1 MKTYVATKNQGKL
14 VEMQAI
20 LARSPLELHTYPA
33 YVDVVEGETSYVDN
47 ALLKARAL
55 AKQLHAAGISAA
67 VLADDS
73 GIEVEAM
80 GKRPGV
86 LSARYAGE
94 DATWADR
101 LALMLG
107 ELRETPDEDRDGR
120 FVCVMALV
128 LPDGAELVGK
138 GIVEGTIARELHG
151 ASGFGY
157 DPIFF
162 FPPRNCTFAELTASE
177 KNAVSHRRRAADALL
192 ASLQSLQARV

>member
-20 LARSPLELHTYPA
+20 FGGSPLELQTYPDYA
-33 YVDVVEGETSYVDN
+33 DVIEGESSYVDN

-55 AKQLHAAGISAA
+55 SQQLRDAGIAAA

-80 GKRPGV
+80 GNRPGV

-94 DATWADR
+94 DASWEQR

-107 ELRETPDEDRDGR
+107 ELRDTPEELRDGR

-128 LPDGAELVGK
+128 LPGGEELTGK
-138 GIVEGTIARELHG
+138 GIVEGIIAHAAHG
-151 ASGFGY
+151 SAGFGY

-162 FPPRNCTFAELTASE
+162 YPPRGCTFAELSAQE
-177 KNAVSHRRRAADALL
+177 KNQVSHRRRAAGALL
-192 ASLQSLQARV
+192 ASLQSRG

>member
-1 MKTYVATKNQGKL
+1 VKTYVATKNVGKL

-20 LARSPLELHTYPA
+20 LAGSLLELETYPG

-55 AKQLHAAGISAA
+55 AAQLREAGIRAA

-80 GKRPGV
+80 GNRPGV

-94 DATWADR
+94 TSPWTQR
-101 LALMLG
+101 LASMLN
-107 ELRETPDEDRDGR
+107 ELRDTPDEGRDGR

-128 LPDGAELVGK
+128 LPDGTEIIGK
-138 GIVEGTIARELHG
+138 GIVEGTIAREG
-151 ASGFGY
+151 QGSAGFGY

-162 FPPRNCTFAELTASE
+162 YPSRGCTFAELSAEE
-177 KNAVSHRRRAADALL
+177 KNRVSHRRRAADALL
-192 ASLQSLQARV
+192 AALGTRV

>member
-20 LARSPLELHTYPA
+20 LEGSPLELQTYPD
-33 YVDVVEGETSYVDN
+33 YVDVIEGESSYVDN

-55 AKQLHAAGISAA
+55 AHQLREAGISAA

-80 GKRPGV
+80 GNRPGV

-94 DATWADR
+94 DASWDRR
-101 LALMLG
+101 LALMLD
-107 ELRETPDEDRDGR
+107 ELRDTPDERRDGR

-128 LPDGAELVGK
+128 LPDGEALTGK
-138 GIVEGTIARELHG
+138 GIVEGFIARETHG
-151 ASGFGY
+151 SGGFGY

-162 FPPRNCTFAELTASE
+162 YPPRGCTFAELTAQE
-177 KNAVSHRRRAADALL
+177 KNQVSHRRRAAGALL
-192 ASLQSLQARV
+192 ASLQSRV

>member
-1 MKTYVATKNQGKL
+1 VLTYVATKNEGKL
-14 VEMQAI
+14 VEMRAI
-20 LARSPLELHTYPA
+20 LAGSPLELETYPA
-33 YVDVVEGETSYVDN
+33 YVDVAEGEKSYFEN

-55 AKQLHAAGISAA
+55 AAQLRDAGISAA

-80 GKRPGV
+80 DNRPGV

-94 DATWADR
+94 EATWPER
-101 LALMLG
+101 LGLMLH
-107 ELRETPDEDRDGR
+107 ELRDAAQDDRDGR

-128 LPDGAELVGK
+128 LPDGEELTGR
-138 GIVEGTIARELHG
+138 GIVEGTIAREAHG
-151 ASGFGY
+151 SAGFGY

-162 FPPRNCTFAELTASE
+162 FPPRGCTFAELSAQE

-192 ASLQSLQARV
+192 AALQSRV

>member
-20 LARSPLELHTYPA
+20 LAGSPLELETYA
-33 YVDVVEGETSYVDN
+33 GYVDVIEGESSYVDN

-55 AKQLHAAGISAA
+55 AHQLREAGISAA

-80 GKRPGV
+80 GNRPGV

-94 DATWADR
+94 DASWDRR
-101 LALMLG
+101 LALMLD
-107 ELRETPDEDRDGR
+107 ELRDTPDERRDGR

-128 LPDGAELVGK
+128 LPDGEALTGK
-138 GIVEGTIARELHG
+138 GIVEGFIARETHG
-151 ASGFGY
+151 SAGFGY

-162 FPPRNCTFAELTASE
+162 YPPRGCTFAELTPQE
-177 KNAVSHRRRAADALL
+177 KNRVSHRRRAADALL
-192 ASLQSLQARV
+192 ASLQSRV

>member
-20 LARSPLELHTYPA
+20 LKGSPLELETYPD
-33 YVDVVEGETSYVDN
+33 YVDVIEGESSYVDN

-55 AKQLHAAGISAA
+55 AQQLREDGISAA

-80 GKRPGV
+80 GNRPGV

-94 DATWADR
+94 DASWAQR
-101 LALMLG
+101 LALMLD
-107 ELRETPDEDRDGR
+107 ELRDTPDERRDGR

-128 LPDGAELVGK
+128 LPDGQELTGK
-138 GIVEGTIARELHG
+138 GIVEGVIAREAHG
-151 ASGFGY
+151 SAGFGY

-162 FPPRNCTFAELTASE
+162 YPPRGCTFAELTAQE
-177 KNAVSHRRRAADALL
+177 KNQVSHRRRAAGALL
-192 ASLQSLQARV
+192 ASLQSRV

>member
-20 LARSPLELHTYPA
+20 LAGSPLELETYPD
-33 YVDVVEGETSYVDN
+33 YVDVIEGESSYVDN

-55 AKQLHAAGISAA
+55 AQQLRDAGISAA

-80 GKRPGV
+80 DNRPGV

-94 DATWADR
+94 DASWDRR
-101 LALMLG
+101 LALMLD
-107 ELRETPDEDRDGR
+107 ELRHTPDERRDGR

-128 LPDGAELVGK
+128 LPDGTELTGK
-138 GIVEGTIARELHG
+138 GIVEGTIARETHG
-151 ASGFGY
+151 SGGFGY

-162 FPPRNCTFAELTASE
+162 YPPRGCTFAELTAQE
-177 KNAVSHRRRAADALL
+177 KNHVSHRRRAAGALL
-192 ASLQSLQARV
+192 AALQSRV